1 MTASVTFRLSA
12 ARWSLSE
19 WLGWTMG
26 VVMPICAALLYPTY
40 MHQMQPAWVEW
51 TRLLELPFVACELV
65 IIQVAIT
72 RGYEDR
78 LVMVRLPRDVI
89 VAFALLL
96 VGLAVGSVLLSR
108 NPVGSLFLS
117 LTTLVHLRFCA
128 AVFFLTR
135 RSDLTA
141 RHLQR
146 FQALLVAGLVGLTVL
161 TAWRFH
167 FPPRPETVPGGQIEW
182 GSALPGFINVRH
194 FGSWTGAIAAASLID
209 LLYNEDAKTSSSPFF
224 VLAAGLT
231 CWSGTRAAVLALGV
245 VALIFLVSLR
255 RWPTKRR
262 IGTVASL
269 SLVAL
274 TLGVLL
280 APDNGDFMLYASGD
294 ARDANIATG
303 GRLLLWHATFA
314 RWLASPWFG
323 WGSGSTFWEV
333 YIGWWHTQ
341 PHNVVLQFL
350 ISWGIV
356 GTAGGLWLL
365 GRAIAATHCIGVAQA
380 SLRPLTATL
389 YSLLFM
395 SLLEGM
401 LYYPRFIMLIATAFA
416 ILFAAAERDTASS
429 LPEGGKMRLDAPKS
443 L

>member
-1 MTASVTFRLSA
+1 MTVSATFRPAL
-12 ARWSLSE
+12 ARWSLPE

-26 VVMPICAALLYPTY
+26 LVMPICAAMLYPTY

-65 IIQVAIT
+65 IIQVAIA

-78 LVMVRLPRDVI
+78 QIMARLPRDVI

-96 VGLAVGSVLLSR
+96 VGLTVGSVLLSR

-128 AVFFLTR
+128 AVFSLTR
-135 RSDLTA
+135 ASDLTV
-141 RHLQR
+141 RHLEL
-146 FQALLVAGLVGLTVL
+146 FQGLLVGGLAVLTVL

-194 FGSWTGAIAAASLID
+194 FGSWTGAIAAASLVD
-209 LLYNEDAKTSSSPFF
+209 LLYNANAKRSSSLFY

-245 VALIFLVSLR
+245 VALIFLLSLR
-255 RWPTKRR
+255 QWPPRRR
-262 IGTVASL
+262 IVAVAAL

-274 TLGVLL
+274 TLGAFL

-303 GRLLLWHATFA
+303 GRLLLWHATIA

-365 GRAIAATHCIGVAQA
+365 GRAIVATHRIGVARA

-389 YSLLFM
+389 YALLFM

-401 LYYPRFIMLIATAFA
+401 LYYPRFIMLIATSFA
-416 ILFAAAERDTASS
+416 ILFAAVERDTVSS
-429 LPEGGKMRLDAPKS
+429 LD
-443 L
+443 